1 MAHKKAGSST
11 ALGRDSVSKRLG
23 IKIFGNQ
30 RVKKGEIIARQHG
43 TKFYPGQNVGVG
55 GDYSLYSLIDGVVK
69 FKRKLVQKFHGGLR
83 KTRIVSVEHVVS
95 QPSK

>member
-1 MAHKKAGSST
+1 MAHKKAGGST

-43 TKFYPGQNVGVG
+43 TPFHAGANVQVG
-55 GDYSLYSLIDGVVK
+55 GDSTIYALIDGVVK
-69 FKRKLVQKFHGGLR
+69 FKEKLVKKFHGGLR
-83 KTRIVSVEHVVS
+83 KTRFISVEPVLTVT
-95 QPSK
+95 K